1 MHLSQHQSQHQQGI
15 ILFAHGS
22 RDPLWR
28 LPIEAVAHQIQ
39 SLSPDV
45 PVMCAFLELTSPDLS
60 TCVKEMTHRGLKR
73 IAVVPMFLGIGK
85 HAREDLPELMK
96 EIQTEHPNVQFEL
109 RRAIGEEP
117 ELTLAM
123 AQIALKSVAL

>member
-1 MHLSQHQSQHQQGI
+1 MNPSTHQQGI
-15 ILFAHGS
+15 VLFAHGS

-28 LPIEAVAHQIQ
+28 LPIEAVAQQIKA
-39 SLSPDV
+39 LSPSTQV
-45 PVMCAFLELTSPDLS
+45 VCAFLELISPDLP
-60 TCVKEMTHRGLKR
+60 TCVQAMSEQGLTH

-96 EIQTEHPNVQFEL
+96 SLQTNYPHVQFDL

-117 ELTLAM
+117 ELTMAM
-123 AQIALKSVAL
+123 AHIALKSIDL

>member
-1 MHLSQHQSQHQQGI
+1 MNSSHTQQGI
-15 ILFAHGS
+15 VLFAHGS

-28 LPIEAVAHQIQ
+28 LPIEAVAKQIQ
-39 SLSPDV
+39 ALSPQTQ
-45 PVMCAFLELTSPDLS
+45 VMCAFLELTTPDLP
-60 TCVKEMTHRGLKR
+60 TCVKTLSDSGLSH

-96 EIQTEHPNVQFEL
+96 QLEADYPNIQFDL

-117 ELTLAM
+117 SLTLAM
-123 AQIALKSVAL
+123 AQIALKSIDL

>member
-1 MHLSQHQSQHQQGI
+1 MNASQTHQGI
-15 ILFAHGS
+15 VLFAHGS

-28 LPIEAVAHQIQ
+28 LPIEAVAKQIQ
-39 SLSPDV
+39 ALSPQTQV
-45 PVMCAFLELTSPDLS
+45 ICAFLELTTPDLH
-60 TCVKEMTHRGLKR
+60 TCVKTLSDSGLSH

-96 EIQTEHPNVQFEL
+96 QLEADYPHIEFDL

-117 ELTLAM
+117 SLTLAM
-123 AQIALKSVAL
+123 AQIALKSIDL

>member
-1 MHLSQHQSQHQQGI
+1 MNAPQNLQGI
-15 ILFAHGS
+15 VLFAHGS

-28 LPIEAVAHQIQ
+28 LPIEAVAHQIR

-45 PVMCAFLELTSPDLS
+45 PVMCAFLELTTPDLPA
-60 TCVKEMTHRGLKR
+60 CVQEMTGMGLKK

-85 HAREDLPELMK
+85 HAREDLPEIMK
-96 EIQTEHPNVQFEL
+96 DLQSLYPQIQFEL

-117 ELTLAM
+117 ELTMTM
-123 AQIALKSVAL
+123 AQIALKSIDS

>member
-1 MHLSQHQSQHQQGI
+1 MNSLQNQQGI
-15 ILFAHGS
+15 VLFAHGS

-28 LPIEAVAHQIQ
+28 LPIEAVAHQIH
-39 SLSPDV
+39 SLSPNV
-45 PVMCAFLELTSPDLS
+45 PVMCAFLELTTPDLP
-60 TCVKEMTHRGLKR
+60 TCVKEMTSRGLKK

-96 EIQTEHPNVQFEL
+96 ELQTEYPNIQFDL
-109 RRAIGEEP
+109 RPAIGEEP

-123 AQIALKSVAL
+123 AHIALKSIDL

>member
-1 MHLSQHQSQHQQGI
+1 MNSSHTQQGI
-15 ILFAHGS
+15 VLFAHGS

-28 LPIEAVAHQIQ
+28 LPIEAVAKQIQ
-39 SLSPDV
+39 ALSPQTQ
-45 PVMCAFLELTSPDLS
+45 VMCAFLELTTPDLP
-60 TCVKEMTHRGLKR
+60 TCVKTLSASGLSH

-96 EIQTEHPNVQFEL
+96 QLEADYPHIQFDL

-117 ELTLAM
+117 SLTLAM
-123 AQIALKSVAL
+123 AQVALKSIDL

>member
-1 MHLSQHQSQHQQGI
+1 MNSLQNKHGI
-15 ILFAHGS
+15 VLFAHGS

-28 LPIEAVAHQIQ
+28 LPIEAVAHQIH
-39 SLSPDV
+39 SLSPNV
-45 PVMCAFLELTSPDLS
+45 PVMCAFLELTTPDLP
-60 TCVKEMTHRGLKR
+60 TCVKEMTSRGLRK

-96 EIQTEHPNVQFEL
+96 ELQAEHPNIQFEL
-109 RRAIGEEP
+109 RPAIGEEP

-123 AQIALKSVAL
+123 AKIALKSIDL